1 MFSSFKNRM
10 KGLSSI
16 FSGGDLEKL
25 LSELEIALLEA
36 DVGMGGTER
45 IKSRLREEIEGKRVK
60 DFDEAV
66 REEIEGILRE
76 SENHFDFDDY
86 VTKRE
91 RPVRILFLGINGGG
105 KTTTIA
111 KLGYRLKSMGLKCVF
126 GCCDTFRAGA
136 VEQLK
141 KHGERLGIEVIA
153 HQYKSDPASVAYDTI
168 AHARARRLDVVL
180 LDTAGRM
187 QTNRNLIEEM
197 KKIKRVSKP
206 DLTIFVGDSLAGN
219 DALEEAKEFEKSI
232 GVDSVILTKIDSDA
246 KGGSAIAI
254 AQELRKPIIFL
265 GNGEDHDKLIK
276 FDAKWFVERLFGEG
290 E

>member
-1 MFSSFKNRM
+1 
-10 KGLSSI
+10 
-16 FSGGDLEKL
+16 
-25 LSELEIALLEA
+25 
-36 DVGMGGTER
+36 
-45 IKSRLREEIEGKRVK
+45 
-60 DFDEAV
+60 
-66 REEIEGILRE
+66 
-76 SENHFDFDDY
+76 
-86 VTKRE
+86 
-91 RPVRILFLGINGGG
+91 
-105 KTTTIA
+105 
-111 KLGYRLKSMGLKCVF
+111 
-126 GCCDTFRAGA
+126 
-136 VEQLK
+136 
-141 KHGERLGIEVIA
+141 VIA

-265 GNGEDHDKLIK
+265 GNGEDYDKLIK